1 MLPLPT
7 PNPDGDIGCLF
18 ELLNVKTEN
27 GRVLS
32 AGFLLGVLR
41 GKGPFAAV
49 ILTGEQGSAKSTFST
64 ILRSIIDPHAAPT
77 RRISRNADDLFIA
90 ARHNAVIVFDNISR
104 LTEEVS
110 DGLCILATGGGHAK
124 RELYSDA
131 DETVLNY
138 CRPFI
143 LNGIEG
149 VADKADLIDRPICIE
164 LDIIPED
171 KRKTEADV
179 WASFAAEHPDILGA
193 LLNAVATG
201 LQRDGTIKHP
211 SNLPRMAD
219 FAMWGMACETAFW
232 PDGTLLTAYEQNRE
246 LSADVMIDGDLVARS
261 VSLLVEQQTN
271 ESWTGT
277 SSELLPLLAVIVG
290 QEESRSDKWPKDAT
304 RLSTALMRV
313 SPVLRKRGLEVK
325 RSRVGT
331 SRFISIQK
339 TSRTDVE
346 EKTVDLASPA
356 SPNGAEPEGY
366 DAGDANCTGDS
377 LTGINDKKPDDKIKP
392 KNSDAT
398 PVCVCQW

>member
-104 LTEEVS
+104 LTEKVS

-201 LQRDGTIKHP
+201 LQRDGTIKQP
-211 SNLPRMAD
+211 SN
-219 FAMWGMACETAFW
+219 
-232 PDGTLLTAYEQNRE
+232 
-246 LSADVMIDGDLVARS
+246 
-261 VSLLVEQQTN
+261 
-271 ESWTGT
+271 
-277 SSELLPLLAVIVG
+277 
-290 QEESRSDKWPKDAT
+290 
-304 RLSTALMRV
+304 
-313 SPVLRKRGLEVK
+313 RKG
-325 RSRVGT
+325 
-331 SRFISIQK
+331 F
-339 TSRTDVE
+339 
-346 EKTVDLASPA
+346 
-356 SPNGAEPEGY
+356 
-366 DAGDANCTGDS
+366 
-377 LTGINDKKPDDKIKP
+377 
-392 KNSDAT
+392 
-398 PVCVCQW
+398 